1 MRRAGWLVVVLSVAG
16 VGLTVGCTGEAT
28 GGKLPVSGT
37 IKLKGQPLDAGSI
50 QFESKPPTPSCFTG
64 GEIKDGKYAIPAP
77 QGLLPGTYTVR
88 ITAPEP
94 GAAPFEPGGEIAP
107 PVKDRVPPE
116 YNVSSTLTFEAKS
129 GSNTYDF
136 DVP

>member
-1 MRRAGWLVVVLSVAG
+1 MRTLMLVACVAT
-16 VGLTVGCTGEAT
+16 LAAFGCGEET
-28 GGKLPVSGT
+28 GGKLPVSGNIT
-37 IKLKGQPLDAGSI
+37 IKGQPLDAGSI

-64 GEIKDGKYAIPAP
+64 SEIKDGKYTIPAV

-88 ITAPEP
+88 ITAPEKV
-94 GAAPFEPGGEIAP
+94 AVTAEPGGEIPP

-116 YNVSSTLTFEAKS
+116 YNANSTLTFEAKS
-129 GSNTYDF
+129 GTNTFDF